1 MKWELILKEIRLKEG
16 VFEELNER
24 YLKILMGIV
33 ELHNQEGQVEKS
45 QLKKLLVDDDMEHL
59 L

>member
-1 MKWELILKEIRLKEG
+1 MKWELILKEIRLREG

-24 YLKILMGIV
+24 YLKMLMGIV
-33 ELHNQEGQVEKS
+33 ELHNQEGPVEKS